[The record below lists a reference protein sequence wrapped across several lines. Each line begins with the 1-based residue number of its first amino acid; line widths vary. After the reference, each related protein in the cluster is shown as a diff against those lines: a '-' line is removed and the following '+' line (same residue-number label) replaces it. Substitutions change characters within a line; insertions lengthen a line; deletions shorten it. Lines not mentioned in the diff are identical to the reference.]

1 MKVIRLEV
9 DQDLYRR
16 LNEAARRS
24 HSTLEQECIR
34 RLSQNGRRSYYLQAL
49 VAELRAEDQQRRA
62 AS

>member
-24 HSTLEQECIR
+24 HSTVAQECIR